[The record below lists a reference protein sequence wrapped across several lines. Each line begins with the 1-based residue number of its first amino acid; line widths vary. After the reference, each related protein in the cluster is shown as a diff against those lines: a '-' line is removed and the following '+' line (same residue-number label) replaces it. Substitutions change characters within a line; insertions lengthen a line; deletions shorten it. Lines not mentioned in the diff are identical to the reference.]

1 MHLNGHFHHTPGSS
15 LFQKSPQKT
24 VFIATTDQPSLTH
37 SSFTTRQHHILI
49 TPKPDRLLHLGPTG
63 AFSTSPR
70 PHFPAP
76 FRGGPHSSGS
86 ATGHCGV
93 HKGQERPGQARPGRG
108 HAASMAALD
117 RGALGH
123 TPSPGSPALLCAH
136 PDLSNP
142 VSEPKSV
149 GSQRGG
155 SFLTGKHSLR
165 DRASQPP
172 HYPKRCPFVLHHPCF
187 PLSADP
193 FSLAPQAAHH
203 AEARF

>member
-49 TPKPDRLLHLGPTG
+49 TPKPNRLLHLGPTG

-76 FRGGPHSSGS
+76 SRGGPHSSGS

-108 HAASMAALD
+108 HAASMAALA
-117 RGALGH
+117 RGALGI
-123 TPSPGSPALLCAH
+123 CAKGTRH
-136 PDLSNP
+136 LQAHRHY
-142 VSEPKSV
+142 SV
-149 GSQRGG
+149 HILIFQ
-155 SFLTGKHSLR
+155 T
-165 DRASQPP
+165 
-172 HYPKRCPFVLHHPCF
+172 
-187 PLSADP
+187 LSASP
-193 FSLAPQAAHH
+193 NL
-203 AEARF
+203 

>member
-49 TPKPDRLLHLGPTG
+49 TPKPNRLLHLGPTG

-76 FRGGPHSSGS
+76 SRGGPHSSGS

-93 HKGQERPGQARPGRG
+93 HKGQERPGQARQR
-108 HAASMAALD
+108 ARSLD
-117 RGALGH
+117 GCPRQGSTGDLCEGH

-155 SFLTGKHSLR
+155 NISHRNTFATGQGITTTSL
-165 DRASQPP
+165 
-172 HYPKRCPFVLHHPCF
+172 
-187 PLSADP
+187 
-193 FSLAPQAAHH
+193 PQALPFCFAPPL
-203 AEARF
+203 FSSVC